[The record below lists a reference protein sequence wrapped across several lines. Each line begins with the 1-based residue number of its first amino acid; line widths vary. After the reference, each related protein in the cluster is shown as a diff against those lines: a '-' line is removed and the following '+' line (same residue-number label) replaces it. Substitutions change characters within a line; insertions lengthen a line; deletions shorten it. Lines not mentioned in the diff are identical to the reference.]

1 MGKSGAARVR
11 SGDAAYAGAMQ
22 DHEDRLDIA
31 GTRRQVRETPPLVYS
46 PYAAM
51 DAPDPFAETAKT
63 REPDKATRL
72 KRIHDMIEEK
82 PANRNFSIMDACAAH
97 VAGAN
102 KSKAASK
109 ELLHAFMQFPTDV
122 KITEHNQHA
131 MLAIAVDFIN
141 ETYGGNAVFHARI
154 DRDEAGQ
161 HGVDVFFAPRYEK
174 YTKSKG
180 TEQWISL
187 SKFSKENART
197 RYGQRQKTVK
207 NKKTGEFDPV
217 FDKQGEPV
225 LVWNDADVFQGRA
238 LQDAWFEHL
247 KANIG
252 SKYEVERGKRKK
264 GSDPDRLS
272 PEDYAL
278 QQEQEKLRAELKR
291 QLDPTAPQEASE
303 SPYAEEVAKMVA
315 DARKEAVRA
324 SEEARDA
331 LLDQAREEAANIV
344 LRANESAEADVRAIT
359 HSMLKDDGKRF
370 MELTEENRMLHKA
383 VSRQSAII
391 ELLQDTLKRLV
402 PDDLRKQIKNA
413 FDAVWNKHPENP
425 DKPKA
430 PPPQRYS
437 NDGYSR

>member
-1 MGKSGAARVR
+1 MGKSGAARVK
-11 SGDAAYAGAMQ
+11 SGDAGYASAMQ

-51 DAPDPFAETAKT
+51 DAPDPFAETAKK
-63 REPDKATRL
+63 REPDKAARL
-72 KRIHDMIEEK
+72 KLIHDMIEEK

-122 KITEHNQHA
+122 KISDHNQHA

-141 ETYGGNAVFHARI
+141 ETYGGNAVFHGRI

-174 YTKSKG
+174 HTKSKG

-217 FDKQGEPV
+217 FDKQGKPV

-247 KANIG
+247 KTNIG

-278 QQEQEKLRAELKR
+278 QQEQEKLQAELKR
-291 QLDPTAPQEASE
+291 QLDPTAPQETPE
-303 SPYAEEVAKMVA
+303 GPYGKQVAQMVA
-315 DARKEAVRA
+315 NAREEAVRA
-324 SEEARDA
+324 SQETGETIRE
-331 LLDQAREEAANIV
+331 QAQEDAANIV
-344 LRANESAEADVRAIT
+344 LRARESAEADVRAIT

-370 MELTEENRMLHKA
+370 MELTEENRLLHKT
-383 VSRQSAII
+383 VKRQSAII
-391 ELLQDTLKRLV
+391 EILQDTLKRLLT
-402 PDDLRKQIKNA
+402 DDLRKQIRNA
-413 FDAVWNKHPENP
+413 FDAVWNKHPENTE
-425 DKPKA
+425 KPE
-430 PPPQRYS
+430 PPQQSRYDS
-437 NDGYSR
+437 SPRP

>member
-1 MGKSGAARVR
+1 MGNSGAARVK

-22 DHEDRLDIA
+22 DHEDRLDMA
-31 GTRRQVRETPPLVYS
+31 GTRRRIRETPPLVYS

-51 DAPDPFAETAKT
+51 DAPDPFAETVKQ
-63 REPDKATRL
+63 RVPDKATRL

-82 PANRNFSIMDACAAH
+82 PTSRNFSIMDACAAH
-97 VAGAN
+97 SAGAN

-109 ELLHAFMQFPTDV
+109 ELLHAFMQFPTNV
-122 KITEHNQHA
+122 KISDHNQHA

-141 ETYGGNAVFHARI
+141 ETYGGNAVFHGRI

-174 YTKSKG
+174 HTKSKG

-217 FDKQGEPV
+217 FDKSGEPV

-252 SKYEVERGKRKK
+252 SKYDVERGKRKK
-264 GSDPDRLS
+264 GRDPDRLS

-278 QQEQEKLRAELKR
+278 KQEQEKLQAELKR

-303 SPYAEEVAKMVA
+303 SPYAEQVAQMVA
-315 DARKEAVRA
+315 SAREEVVRA
-324 SEEARDA
+324 SQEAREAIIDKAQEDA
-331 LLDQAREEAANIV
+331 ADIV
-344 LRANESAEADVRAIT
+344 LRARGSAEADVRAIT
-359 HSMLKDDGKRF
+359 HSMLKNDGKEF
-370 MELTEENRMLHKA
+370 IELKEENRMLRKA
-383 VSRQSAII
+383 VSRQGAII
-391 ELLQDTLKRLV
+391 ELFQDTLKRLL
-402 PDDLRKQIKNA
+402 PDDLRNQIKTA
-413 FDAVWNKHPENP
+413 FDAVWNKHPQNP
-425 DKPKA
+425 DKPKPA
-430 PPPQRYS
+430 QQSRY
-437 NDGYSR
+437 DGPSGP

>member
-11 SGDAAYAGAMQ
+11 SGDGAYAGAMQ
-22 DHEDRLDIA
+22 GHENRLDIA
-31 GTRRQVRETPPLVYS
+31 GTRRRVRKTPPLVYS

-51 DAPDPFAETAKT
+51 DAPNPFDETAKKRVT
-63 REPDKATRL
+63 DKGARL
-72 KRIHDMIEEK
+72 KRIKSMIEEK
-82 PANRNFSIMDACAAH
+82 PASRNFSIKDACAAH

-122 KITEHNQHA
+122 TISEHNQYA

-174 YTKSKG
+174 HTQSKG
-180 TEQWISL
+180 IEQWISL

-217 FDKQGEPV
+217 LDKNGEPV

-247 KANIG
+247 KATIG
-252 SKYEVERGKRKK
+252 NKYDVERGKRKK
-264 GSDPDRLS
+264 GRDPDRLS
-272 PEDYAL
+272 PEDYAV

-291 QLDPTAPQEASE
+291 QLDPTSPQEALE
-303 SPYAEEVAKMVA
+303 SPYGEEVAKMVA
-315 DARKEAVRA
+315 EAREDALRA
-324 SEEARDA
+324 SQEVAEA
-331 LLDQAREEAANIV
+331 LLEQAREDAAAVVQEA
-344 LRANESAEADVRAIT
+344 RESAEADVRAIT
-359 HSMLKDDGKRF
+359 HSMLSKDGKEF
-370 MELTEENRMLHKA
+370 MATKEENRLLHKA
-383 VSRQSAII
+383 VSQQKALI

-413 FDAVWNKHPENP
+413 FDAVWVKHPQNS
-425 DKPKA
+425 DKPEPSEQA
-430 PPPQRYS
+430 SRYDDS
-437 NDGYSR
+437 FST

>member
-1 MGKSGAARVR
+1 
-11 SGDAAYAGAMQ
+11 
-22 DHEDRLDIA
+22 
-31 GTRRQVRETPPLVYS
+31 
-46 PYAAM
+46 M

-63 REPDKATRL
+63 REPDKAARL

-82 PANRNFSIMDACAAH
+82 PASRNFSIMDACAAH

-109 ELLHAFMQFPTDV
+109 ELLHAFMQFPTDIKV
-122 KITEHNQHA
+122 TEHNQHA

-161 HGVDVFFAPRYEK
+161 HGVDVLFAPRYEK
-174 YTKSKG
+174 HTKSKG

-217 FDKQGEPV
+217 FDKQGKPV

-264 GSDPDRLS
+264 GGDPDGLS

-278 QQEQEKLRAELKR
+278 QQEQEKLRAELER
-291 QLDPTAPQEASE
+291 QLDPTTPQKARMGNKWL
-303 SPYAEEVAKMVA
+303 KMVS

-331 LLDQAREEAANIV
+331 LLDR
-344 LRANESAEADVRAIT
+344 RD
-359 HSMLKDDGKRF
+359 
-370 MELTEENRMLHKA
+370 
-383 VSRQSAII
+383 
-391 ELLQDTLKRLV
+391 
-402 PDDLRKQIKNA
+402 RKQSTSSYA
-413 FDAVWNKHPENP
+413 PT
-425 DKPKA
+425 KA
-430 PPPQRYS
+430 PRPMSGQLPTRC
-437 NDGYSR
+437 SRTTASGSWS